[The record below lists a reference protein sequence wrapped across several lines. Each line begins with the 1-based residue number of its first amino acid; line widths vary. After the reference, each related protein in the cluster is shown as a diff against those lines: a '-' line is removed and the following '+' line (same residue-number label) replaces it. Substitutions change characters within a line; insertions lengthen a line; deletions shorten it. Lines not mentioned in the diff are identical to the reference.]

1 LISRTRRCYRRVFIF
16 RLERNGSAVAAS
28 QKEAYLAFHDLAA
41 GKLSDD
47 GLAQWLEANSE
58 PVSK

>member
-16 RLERNGSAVAAS
+16 RLERNGSPVAAS

-41 GKLSDD
+41 GKLSED
-47 GLAQWLEANSE
+47 GVAQWLEAN
-58 PVSK
+58 